1 MNHPLVLRNR
11 AFARVWVAQVCSQV
25 AGRMFQAGIVWWV
38 VSEVSEAHRGR
49 ATGPFMMLASLPAV
63 LLIPVVARTLSR
75 HASRSVMRTAELAAA
90 GVALVLLTWA
100 LLGEL
105 PLLAPY
111 PAVLLLAVTQ
121 CFFDPCLTK
130 SVPELVEPR
139 DIQHA
144 TSFEMSTQ
152 SIAGLSGAVA
162 GPFLIHLGGPAALVG
177 ACAGGYLLSALL
189 IHIAGFRA
197 VPAPAPAP
205 APTTQAPEPAGAGG
219 SRTAT
224 IAAPAPTQRKL
235 RAVLADLPFIRTVL
249 VCFAAANLFATAG
262 AVIYPLYVRGIFG
275 DDPTVLVLF
284 QSAIGIGM
292 LVGSFSGPHVPGRP
306 ATLGPLCLAGIAAGL
321 TVPGLVTGKVLTS
334 GALLLV
340 GWCAGVLGVK
350 FVTLFQQT
358 VPAADKPVFFAA
370 MQALMTVTFPVAS
383 IAFGFL
389 GDLLDP
395 RTLCLIQG
403 IGLLP
408 AALALL
414 ALRGREPAP
423 AN

>member
-1 MNHPLVLRNR
+1 MSQPLVLRNP
-11 AFARVWVAQVCSQV
+11 AFARVWAAQICSQI

-38 VSEVSEAHRGR
+38 VIEVSEALRGR

-63 LLIPVVARTLSR
+63 LLIPVVARALGR
-75 HASRSVMRTAELAAA
+75 YASRTVMRTASLAAA
-90 GVALVLLTWA
+90 AVTLVLLIWA
-100 LLGEL
+100 LLAEL
-105 PLLAPY
+105 PLLVPY

-130 SVPELVEPR
+130 SVPELVDSD

-152 SIAGLSGAVA
+152 SIAGLTGAVF
-162 GPFLIHLGGPAALVG
+162 GPYLIHLGGPAALIG
-177 ACAGGYLLSALL
+177 ACAGSYLLSALL
-189 IHIAGFRA
+189 IHLAAFR
-197 VPAPAPAP
+197 PAPAPVAVP
-205 APTTQAPEPAGAGG
+205 AAQPATDGDL
-219 SRTAT
+219 RTRT
-224 IAAPAPTQRKL
+224 RPAAVPVQRKL
-235 RAVLADLPFIRTVL
+235 RAVLAELPFIRAVL

-262 AVIYPLYVRGIFG
+262 AVVYPLYVRGVFG
-275 DDPTVLVLF
+275 DSPTTLVLF

-292 LVGSFSGPHVPGRP
+292 LVGSFSGPHVKGRP
-306 ATLGPLCLAGIAAGL
+306 ATLGPACLAGIGAGL
-321 TVPGLVTGKVLTS
+321 IVPGLVTDRIVIVV
-334 GALLLV
+334 ALLLV

-383 IAFGFL
+383 ILFGFL
-389 GDLLDP
+389 GDVLEP

-414 ALRGREPAP
+414 AARREPSVPRA
-423 AN
+423 AQ